1 MIARFKGTLKASSIR
16 EPIKNAMVHFKDK
29 GISRSSSVHFKN
41 EGTSQ
46 KSYVGIDL
54 KAHMDSNAWINL
66 NTMGILAPQKTI

>member
-1 MIARFKGTLKASSIR
+1 
-16 EPIKNAMVHFKDK
+16 MVHFKHK

-54 KAHMDSNAWINL
+54 KAHMDAWINL